1 MDKDV
6 VGVTIGA
13 PGQSSALALLHAR
26 REVGPKSPATFQVPV
41 KTIWTVIKLER
52 FDPRTPHDEI
62 IAFIRELWHK
72 FPINE
77 PTTRFDRVLIDS
89 NGVGKT
95 ETKRF
100 REGLE
105 GMGLRAV
112 LVTPGASDA
121 GDKVSRQEL
130 LTTLRQKN
138 ELKQFEIL
146 EDLPLASELRAQMQQ
161 ASQSEKWREQGADD
175 DLVSAAAL
183 ALWRAGRHR
192 NRFVSGAEAPGFTI

>member
-52 FDPRTPHDEI
+52 FEPRTPDDEI
-62 IAFIRELWHK
+62 IAFIRQLWHE

-77 PTTRFDRVLIDS
+77 PTTRFDRVAIDS
-89 NGVGKT
+89 NGGR
-95 ETKRF
+95 ETATKIF
-100 REGLE
+100 RDGLD
-105 GMGLRAV
+105 GISLKAV
-112 LVTPGASDA
+112 LVTTGASDA
-121 GDKVSRQEL
+121 GKVSRQEL
-130 LTTLRQKN
+130 LTKLRQKN
-138 ELKQFEIL
+138 EREEFEIL

-161 ASQSEKWREQGADD
+161 ANQSEKWREQGVDD
-175 DLVSAAAL
+175 DLLSAAAL
-183 ALWRAGRHR
+183 ALWRATRPQG
-192 NRFVSGAEAPGFTI
+192 GFRESPFIA